1 MINSRK
7 YIEDE
12 DPIIQLRYIRDSNA
26 RKYKTTKE
34 LLDYLDKTLSPEDF
48 LAKPERRLA
57 SETEKKTSKRS
68 ISTCSKDMANT

>member
-1 MINSRK
+1 MINSEK

-12 DPIIQLRYIRDSNA
+12 DPIAQLRYIRDSNA

-48 LAKPERRLA
+48 LAKLNNNE
-57 SETEKKTSKRS
+57 
-68 ISTCSKDMANT
+68 ISAENIRISYSPCPNDEIN

>member
-12 DPIIQLRYIRDSNA
+12 DPIVQLRYIRDSNA
-26 RKYKTTKE
+26 RKDKTTKE

-48 LAKPERRLA
+48 LAKPDNN
-57 SETEKKTSKRS
+57 ETTTEDIR
-68 ISTCSKDMANT
+68 ISYSHV